1 MEQDMAIADIEIEDQ
16 EEITLVKDME
26 YLNQV

>member
-1 MEQDMAIADIEIEDQ
+1 MDQDMAIADIEIEDQ
-16 EEITLVKDME
+16 EEITLVKDLD